1 MGARA
6 FTGTG
11 SPKQLRK
18 NEKRKQMKNN
28 RLIFQEWQILLN
40 RCRLRHLDQRYRL
53 PEQERMN
60 HRFQ

>member
-18 NEKRKQMKNN
+18 NEKKKTDEEQ
-28 RLIFQEWQILLN
+28 QIIISKMA
-40 RCRLRHLDQRYRL
+40 DTV
-53 PEQERMN
+53 
-60 HRFQ
+60 

>member
-28 RLIFQEWQILLN
+28 RFLFQKWQILLN
-40 RCRLRHLDQRYRL
+40 HCRLRHLGQRYRL
-53 PEQERMN
+53 PEQEQKNR
-60 HRFQ
+60 RFQ

>member
-28 RLIFQEWQILLN
+28 RLLFQKWQILFN

-53 PEQERMN
+53 PEQEQKNR
-60 HRFQ
+60 RFR